1 MAQERLTSLAL
12 LSIENDRVQ
21 EINFDNVINE
31 FASLKVRKQEFK
43 KF

>member
-21 EINFDNVINE
+21 EINFDNFINE
-31 FASLKVRKQEFK
+31 FAPLKVRKQEFK